1 MTDTRLESILAL
13 PEHVRLERNA
23 ASRYADIDKEGTE
36 ARTKALRARVPKP
49 VGFQV
54 LIVKPKIEDMT
65 EGGIVKPDAFLKKEE
80 AGSVVGVVLELGPL
94 AYKDENKFP
103 TGPWCKAQDYVLLPA
118 YAGSR
123 FAIDGVEFIM
133 VNDDVI
139 LGTVE
144 DPRGINRAY

>member
-65 EGGIVKPDAFLKKEE
+65 EGGIVKPDAFLKRKKQE
-80 AGSVVGVVLELGPL
+80 ASSALFWNL
-94 AYKDENKFP
+94 ARWP
-103 TGPWCKAQDYVLLPA
+103 TKTRTNSPQARGEKRRTTYSSQHMQAP
-118 YAGSR
+118 GSR
-123 FAIDGVEFIM
+123 LTA
-133 VNDDVI
+133 
-139 LGTVE
+139 LSSSW
-144 DPRGINRAY
+144 